1 MSPAGLLQVER
12 AQRDALQHAAQRL
25 AEAEAEAR
33 SARGTRTQPAAP
45 DRLRMTP
52 RVGLELMLMVVLP
65 CALLLALRRPLMAA
79 WHEVM
84 LWWSEQLALPLEL
97 VRTGDTAT
105 LEWQVSYTGALVPG
119 PVTGVL
125 TAAGV
130 IAAFASTWWMSDRQI
145 PLKYLVRTLCVV
157 QGSALLFFMFEPD
170 RFPYTMTGHLAAML
184 NAGYYLMLAMPL
196 LLALGWGVLR
206 LPLHQ
211 KLLYPALMVAYFA
224 VMLPH
229 KALLHA
235 VVVQHFSALFMPL
248 LYLCF
253 GAVMDLMV
261 FVALYSWLVSRAPAQ
276 ALDSGGRA

>member
-1 MSPAGLLQVER
+1 MSPASPLQIEP
-12 AQRDALQHAAQRL
+12 AQRDALRHAEQRL
-25 AEAEAEAR
+25 ADA
-33 SARGTRTQPAAP
+33 GTAQGQPAPAS
-45 DRLRMTP
+45 RLHLTP
-52 RVGLELMLMVVLP
+52 RLLLELLLMAVLP
-65 CALLLALRRPLMAA
+65 CALLLALRNPLMAW
-79 WHEVM
+79 WHQVM
-84 LWWSEQLALPLEL
+84 LWWSERLALPLAL
-97 VRTGDTAT
+97 VRTGDAAS
-105 LEWQVSYTGALVPG
+105 LEWEVSYAGALVPG
-119 PVTGVL
+119 PITGVL

-130 IAAFASTWWMSDRQI
+130 IAGFAATWWMSDRQI

-157 QGSALLFFMFEPD
+157 QGSALLFFMFAPD

-211 KLLYPALMVAYFA
+211 KLTFPALMVAYFA

-261 FVALYSWLVSRAPAQ
+261 FVALYSWLVSRAPVQ
-276 ALDSGGRA
+276 ALGAGGRA

>member
-1 MSPAGLLQVER
+1 MNTASLLEIGP
-12 AQRDALQHAAQRL
+12 AQREALHHAARRL
-25 AEAEAEAR
+25 ADAGAA
-33 SARGTRTQPAAP
+33 GNPPALPA
-45 DRLRMTP
+45 RLRLTP
-52 RVGLELMLMVVLP
+52 RVALELLLMAVLP
-65 CALLLALRRPLMAA
+65 CALLLVLRNPLMSL
-79 WHEVM
+79 WHRIM
-84 LWWSEQLALPLEL
+84 LWWSERLALPLEL
-97 VRTGDTAT
+97 VRTGDAAT
-105 LEWQVSYTGALVPG
+105 LEWQVSYAGALVPG

-157 QGSALLFFMFEPD
+157 QGSALLFFMFAPD

-206 LPLHQ
+206 LPLHH
-211 KLLYPALMVAYFA
+211 KLTYPALMVAYFA
-224 VMLPH
+224 LMLPH

-235 VVVQHFSALFMPL
+235 VVVQHLSALFMPL

-276 ALDSGGRA
+276 ALGASGRT